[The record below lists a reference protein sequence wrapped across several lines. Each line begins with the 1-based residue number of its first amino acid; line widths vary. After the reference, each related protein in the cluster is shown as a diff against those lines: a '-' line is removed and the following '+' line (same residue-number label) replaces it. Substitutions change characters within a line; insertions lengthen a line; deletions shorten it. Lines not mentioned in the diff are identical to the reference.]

1 MTTRVRVLTFNI
13 WALPVSLPGARRR
26 HRIKQM
32 PEAIARL
39 DPDLIA
45 LQEAFAPWARQHL
58 VHALR
63 EKYHAQPTAY
73 AARRAL
79 GLVKF
84 DTTGGLL
91 NLSRHEVTYEEFFPF
106 SDRPSNIEERLARK
120 GLLVTVLETPAGELA
135 FVNLH
140 FCAGPSETSVRARVQ
155 QYDALN
161 RVLDQLPQSM
171 PVILAG
177 DFNAFVGK
185 TRRNAH
191 IELSREIAP
200 VLEAG
205 FLDASRPTTDAEIP
219 VTYAVPHNKYTRLP
233 YNRTKAVE
241 RFDYIFYRNAPG
253 FDIAV
258 EASDVQFNHLS
269 EPLSDHYGLAADLR
283 L

>member
-32 PEAIARL
+32 PEAFARV

-91 NLSRHEVTYEEFFPF
+91 NLSRHEVTHEEFFPF

-120 GLLVTVLETPAGELA
+120 GLLVTVLETPAGELG
-135 FVNLH
+135 VINLH
-140 FCAGPSETSVRARVQ
+140 FCVQVRLACGLSVQ
-155 QYDALN
+155 QYDALM

-177 DFNAFVGK
+177 DLNAFVGK

-191 IELSREIAP
+191 IELS
-200 VLEAG
+200 
-205 FLDASRPTTDAEIP
+205 
-219 VTYAVPHNKYTRLP
+219 
-233 YNRTKAVE
+233 
-241 RFDYIFYRNAPG
+241 
-253 FDIAV
+253 
-258 EASDVQFNHLS
+258 
-269 EPLSDHYGLAADLR
+269 
-283 L
+283 